1 MIDSNIITE
10 RGCGGGGG
18 GGRRP
23 DAQGPDIKIFLT
35 TLFFVFRSVAVSG
48 ECAAGKGQT
57 VSRCPVSGSSSSSV
71 CEYQDGWIC

>member
-10 RGCGGGGG
+10 RGGGGG

-35 TLFFVFRSVAVSG
+35 TLFSVFRSVAVSG

-71 CEYQDGWIC
+71 